1 MPNKK
6 LNKDISVKKFITCL
20 LVTFSMATQAK
31 SAFTSAQLEKLSY
44 DFVKAIDA
52 RQQPDTKIEDIEH
65 YISLLADNFIDEH
78 IKYKFTYTD
87 KVKLKEDMIA
97 KMAGEIIFSQI
108 KIDEIIIGRNAT
120 FIKMTETIKGK
131 PSHLNKVVEYT
142 KTNVLSVE
150 FNDKGLITHIRR
162 HHG

>member
-1 MPNKK
+1 MQ
-6 LNKDISVKKFITCL
+6 KFIVGL
-20 LVTFSMATQAK
+20 LVIFSITVYAK
-31 SAFTSAQLEKLSY
+31 NTFTSTQLEKLSK

-52 RQQPDTKIEDIEH
+52 RQQPDTKIEDIDH

-87 KVKLKEDMIA
+87 KVKLREDMIA
-97 KMAGEIIFSQI
+97 KMSSEIIFSAI
-108 KIDEIIIGRNAT
+108 KIDEMIIGSNAT

-131 PSHLNKVVEYT
+131 PSHLNKIVEYT

-150 FNDKGLITHIRR
+150 FNDQGLITHIRR

>member
-1 MPNKK
+1 
-6 LNKDISVKKFITCL
+6 VQKFIVGL
-20 LVTFSMATQAK
+20 LVIFSITVYAK
-31 SAFTSAQLEKLSY
+31 NTFTSTQLEKLSK

-52 RQQPDTKIEDIEH
+52 RQQPDTKIEDIDH

-87 KVKLKEDMIA
+87 KVKLREDMIA
-97 KMAGEIIFSQI
+97 KMSGEIIFSAI
-108 KIDEIIIGRNAT
+108 KIDEMIIGSNAT

-131 PSHLNKVVEYT
+131 PSHLNKIVEYT

>member
-1 MPNKK
+1 MQ
-6 LNKDISVKKFITCL
+6 KFIVGL
-20 LVTFSMATQAK
+20 LVIFSITVYAK
-31 SAFTSAQLEKLSY
+31 NTFTSTQLEKLSK

-52 RQQPDTKIEDIEH
+52 RQQPDTKIEDIDH

-87 KVKLKEDMIA
+87 KVKLREDMIA
-97 KMAGEIIFSQI
+97 KMSGEIIFSAI
-108 KIDEIIIGRNAT
+108 KIDEMIIGSNAT

-131 PSHLNKVVEYT
+131 PSHLNKIVEYT

-150 FNDKGLITHIRR
+150 FNDQGLITHIRR

>member
-1 MPNKK
+1 
-6 LNKDISVKKFITCL
+6 VQKFIVGL
-20 LVTFSMATQAK
+20 LVIFSITVYAK
-31 SAFTSAQLEKLSY
+31 NTFTSTQLEKLSK

-52 RQQPDTKIEDIEH
+52 RQQPDTKIEDIDH

-87 KVKLKEDMIA
+87 KVKLREDMIA
-97 KMAGEIIFSQI
+97 KMSGEIIFSAI
-108 KIDEIIIGRNAT
+108 KIDEMIIGSNAT

-131 PSHLNKVVEYT
+131 PSHLNKIVEYT

-150 FNDKGLITHIRR
+150 FNDQGLITHIRR